1 MSQSKETD
9 TGYVLM
15 DKTTHEELRRNIED
29 YKKILIEYEKLKS
42 DLVTSTSDN
51 KLNTERL
58 IRYQKEIL
66 DLQEKIMWLNRT
78 IQEMQAKLDAAGR
91 KIAEN
96 TELYNSIMRMHY
108 KDQAT
113 IYKIKNYKTRF
124 ETQGMVIGGLVITII
139 IILGEQSSH

>member
-1 MSQSKETD
+1 
-9 TGYVLM
+9 M

-51 KLNTERL
+51 KLNNERL